1 MEQDAALEYALADA
15 EPSPTQE
22 RPSREQA
29 SPLSQR
35 ELQVAALIARGHTNR
50 QIAAELVISERT
62 VGTHVE
68 HILAKLGVASRA
80 QIAAWAV
87 ERGVVRVAPN

>member
-1 MEQDAALEYALADA
+1 MPREKSDS
-15 EPSPTQE
+15 SPRLLG
-22 RPSREQA
+22 RP
-29 SPLSQR
+29 
-35 ELQVAALIARGHTNR
+35 ELQVTVLIARGHTNR

-80 QIAAWAV
+80 QIAVWAV
-87 ERGVVRVAPN
+87 ERGVARVAPN